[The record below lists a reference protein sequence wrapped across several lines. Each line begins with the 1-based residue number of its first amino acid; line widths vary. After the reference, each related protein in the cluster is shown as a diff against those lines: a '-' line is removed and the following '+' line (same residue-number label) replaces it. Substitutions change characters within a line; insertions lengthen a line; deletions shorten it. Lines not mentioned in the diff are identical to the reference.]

1 MTDEA
6 PQKTETDKDDLL
18 LLEKREFSDTTA
30 STPDSDLLACQPVK
44 KKKKKTF
51 GKCNKALSLPQLN
64 AIGQHDGRKGNLL
77 SESVESVLPKKENSR
92 EEGWSVRLPTLNSE
106 NLISKIPPRP
116 STDETLE
123 HFPAIE
129 TMLKH

>member
-1 MTDEA
+1 MSASKEEGSI
-6 PQKTETDKDDLL
+6 KVLFF
-18 LLEKREFSDTTA
+18 LLETPPSIRKKVVSWCCFLLDT
-30 STPDSDLLACQPVK
+30 PPPIK

>member
-6 PQKTETDKDDLL
+6 AMKTKTDKDSLL
-18 LLEKREFSDTTA
+18 PEERDFSDIAA
-30 STPDSDLLACQPVK
+30 STPDSDLLVCQPVK

-51 GKCNKALSLPQLN
+51 GKYNKALSLPQLN
-64 AIGQHDGRKGNLL
+64 AIGQQDGRKGNLF
-77 SESVESVLPKKENSR
+77 SESVESVLLKKNSR

-106 NLISKIPPRP
+106 TLISKIPPRP

-123 HFPAIE
+123 HFPAIA
-129 TMLKH
+129 TLLKH